1 MVSVFGGDISLE
13 NERRDNN
20 RIQRRRERDEARR
33 RKLLNA
39 KTRLM
44 GVDTNALDIQ
54 VEEKKRRKAAEAAA
68 EQAYANS
75 ISQIKNLLEE
85 RNLMD
90 NEEAIEEAIKT
101 RAVWDVQQQQTTERS
116 TFDLNDPNEL
126 KKRPKWTDADVVGP
140 SSMRRFAGEDLFAG
154 DRKKIQASQM
164 KDWCTQIESEK
175 RIKKEKEKQEMLRH
189 SNYLM
194 QVDQI
199 RNEMNKIECEQRM
212 SDNFKTAET
221 NAQLVEMRKAERQAE
236 KEQNILLNKMQSD
249 KIQNDPMLCE
259 SRSQGKSVIEGRVRR
274 DHWKGMTV
282 SQLQAIQAE
291 NYQVILE
298 KQDRMARE
306 RDAEVSFLFFLF
318 FKLFC
323 FLFGF
328 QKNCHQNSFCCTSL
342 GVH

>member
-1 MVSVFGGDISLE
+1 
-13 NERRDNN
+13 
-20 RIQRRRERDEARR
+20 
-33 RKLLNA
+33 
-39 KTRLM
+39 M

-306 RDAEVSFLFFLF
+306 RDAEVQRSANTDSVVDILQQRYDAERAEKVAEAMQYKLDQAVQIHEKKNRDVELNKLYNTNTVTDGFFNR
-318 FKLFC
+318 
-323 FLFGF
+323 FGS
-328 QKNCHQNSFCCTSL
+328 NCR
-342 GVH
+342 

>member
-1 MVSVFGGDISLE
+1 
-13 NERRDNN
+13 
-20 RIQRRRERDEARR
+20 
-33 RKLLNA
+33 
-39 KTRLM
+39 
-44 GVDTNALDIQ
+44 
-54 VEEKKRRKAAEAAA
+54 
-68 EQAYANS
+68 
-75 ISQIKNLLEE
+75 
-85 RNLMD
+85 
-90 NEEAIEEAIKT
+90 
-101 RAVWDVQQQQTTERS
+101 
-116 TFDLNDPNEL
+116 
-126 KKRPKWTDADVVGP
+126 
-140 SSMRRFAGEDLFAG
+140 
-154 DRKKIQASQM
+154 
-164 KDWCTQIESEK
+164 
-175 RIKKEKEKQEMLRH
+175 MLRH

-306 RDAEVSFLFFLF
+306 RDAEVQRSANTDSVVDILQQRYDAERAEKVAEAMQYKLDQAVQIHEKKNRDVELNKLYNTNTVTDGFFNR
-318 FKLFC
+318 
-323 FLFGF
+323 FGS
-328 QKNCHQNSFCCTSL
+328 NCR
-342 GVH
+342 